1 MRALSALVEHE
12 ALGQRARFE
21 RYAASMLYAIAAGIK
36 IDTDRVER
44 FGAQV
49 DKVYANPF
57 VTKKQEPRTAAEIK
71 AHLIERIDE
80 LLSGGVETHGSDDAG
95 REDHAG

>member
-1 MRALSALVEHE
+1 MEHE

-21 RYAASMLYAIAAGIK
+21 RYAAEMLYIIAAGEH
-36 IDTDRVER
+36 IDTKKAER

-57 VTKKQEPRTAAEIK
+57 VKRKKEPETAAEIK

-80 LLSGGVETHGSDDAG
+80 LLSGGVTTHGSDDAG